1 MDSSNM
7 ATKKR
12 VIRIIEWDDM
22 DKRKFFG
29 FGAML
34 SFAVRTSVYPSHL
47 IKTRLQMQHQNSL
60 YKGTWDALKKII
72 KYEGVRGFY
81 KGFGV
86 NLISIGSEQM
96 YILSYEMMRNACVN
110 MDNTPRTLIAGGFAS
125 LVSQTIRVP
134 VDVLSQK
141 TMMLGLAIDAKTVA
155 KQVRFNDVYRLAQET
170 YHSHGFF
177 GFYRGYVAS
186 LLTFVP
192 NSALWWTFYHNY
204 TELFAS
210 FLNTSLQLQVPVLA
224 IQAVSGSC
232 AGCSAAFITN
242 PMDTVRTRLQV
253 TGQKSIT
260 KTFRHLL
267 AEEGMGGLTK
277 GLTARLL
284 STIPTSLIIVLGY
297 ETIKR
302 FSLRKELIESIQW

>member
-1 MDSSNM
+1 MTS
-7 ATKKR
+7 TKER
-12 VIRIIEWDDM
+12 VVHIIEWDDM

-47 IKTRLQMQHQNSL
+47 IKTRLQMQQQNSL
-60 YKGTWDALKKII
+60 YKGTWDALKKIV
-72 KYEGVRGFY
+72 KYEGVRGLY
-81 KGFGV
+81 KGFAV

-96 YILSYEMMRNACVN
+96 YILSYELMRTACKD
-110 MDNTPRTLIAGGFAS
+110 MDNSPRTFIAGGFAS

-134 VDVLSQK
+134 VDVISQR
-141 TMMLGLAIDAKTVA
+141 TMMLGLAVDAQTV
-155 KQVRFNDVYRLAQET
+155 KKEVHFKDVVQIARAT
-170 YHSHGFF
+170 YHQSGFF

-186 LLTFVP
+186 LMTFVP

-204 TELFAS
+204 TECIAS
-210 FLNTSLQLQVPVLA
+210 FLQNSLHLQVPSLA

-242 PMDTVRTRLQV
+242 PMDTIRTRLQV
-253 TGQKSIT
+253 TGQRSIIT
-260 KTFRHLL
+260 TFQTLMR
-267 AEEGMGGLTK
+267 EEGLGGLTK
-277 GLTARLL
+277 GLTARLF

-302 FSLRKELIESIQW
+302 NSLRSGI

>member
-1 MDSSNM
+1 MESR
-7 ATKKR
+7 KR

-22 DKRKFFG
+22 DKKRFFG

-47 IKTRLQMQHQNSL
+47 VKTRLQMQHQNSL
-60 YKGTWDALKKII
+60 YNGTWDALKKII
-72 KYEGVRGFY
+72 KYEGVRGLY

-96 YILSYEMMRNACVN
+96 YILSYEMMRKTCEN
-110 MDNTPRTLIAGGFAS
+110 MDNTPRTLISGGFAS

-134 VDVLSQK
+134 IDVLSQK
-141 TMMLGLAIDAKTVA
+141 TMMLGLAVDAKT
-155 KQVRFNDVYRLAQET
+155 KSKPVRFNDVFQLAQQT
-170 YHSHGFF
+170 YHNHGFF

-204 TELFAS
+204 TEVIAS
-210 FLNTSLQLQVPVLA
+210 FLNNSLQLQVPVLA
-224 IQAVSGSC
+224 IQAFSGSC

-260 KTFRHLL
+260 QTFRNLMQ
-267 AEEGMGGLTK
+267 EEGAAGLTK

-284 STIPTSLIIVLGY
+284 ATIPTSLIIVLGY
-297 ETIKR
+297 ETVKWL
-302 FSLRKELIESIQW
+302 SLRKELMDSFQW